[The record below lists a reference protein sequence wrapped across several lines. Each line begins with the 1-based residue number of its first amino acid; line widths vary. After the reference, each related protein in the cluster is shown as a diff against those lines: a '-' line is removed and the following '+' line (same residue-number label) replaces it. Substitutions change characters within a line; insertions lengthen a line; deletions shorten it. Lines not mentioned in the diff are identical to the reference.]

1 MNPGINRGT
10 SEYAILQVRNFGLRV
25 AELNEP
31 EEKGIRLQV
40 YLANCGL
47 GSRRKCEE
55 YIQEGLVRINS
66 TVIARM
72 GEKVFPEDIVYYKN
86 REVHP
91 TTKKIYLAFYKPAK
105 VISSNKDPEGRIP
118 IISFF
123 KEFSSYRLF
132 TVGRLD
138 YMSSGLILLTND
150 GNFGKIVSH
159 PSSEIEKEYIAETN
173 ESVDEAIFKE
183 LLKGVRINGELYR
196 IKKYTYKTSSKI
208 SLVLVEGKN
217 REIRNIFSHYRIK
230 LKKLQRVRI
239 GCVKLSGLMPGAYRN
254 LTEKET
260 KWFLEGKKR
269 NDSSN

>member
-1 MNPGINRGT
+1 MGKNML
-10 SEYAILQVRNFGLRV
+10 S
-25 AELNEP
+25 
-31 EEKGIRLQV
+31 EEKENKDESIPPNDGVRLQV

-55 YIQEGLVRINS
+55 FIKQGKVRINN
-66 TVIARM
+66 TTITRM
-72 GEKVFPEDIVYYKN
+72 GEKVFQEDIVYYNN

-91 TTKKIYLAFYKPAK
+91 TRKKIYLAFYKTAK
-105 VISSNKDPEGRIP
+105 VISSNSDPEGRTNIM
-118 IISFF
+118 SFF

-150 GNFGKIVSH
+150 GNFGKIASH

-173 ESVDEAIFKE
+173 EPLGEEILND
-183 LLKGVRINGELYR
+183 LLKGVRINGELYK
-196 IKKYTYKTSSKI
+196 IKKYIIKTSNKI
-208 SLVLVEGKN
+208 SLILVEGKN

-239 GCVKLSGLMPGAYRN
+239 GCVKISGLLPGTYRN
-254 LTEKET
+254 LTEKEV
-260 KWFLEGKKR
+260 KWFIEGKKK

>member
-1 MNPGINRGT
+1 MAKTKRT
-10 SEYAILQVRNFGLRV
+10 
-25 AELNEP
+25 NENEA

-55 YIQEGLVRINS
+55 FIEEGLVRINS
-66 TVIARM
+66 TVITKM
-72 GEKVFPEDIVYYKN
+72 GEKVFPGDIVYYRG

-91 TTKKIYLAFYKPAK
+91 TSKRIYLAFNKPTK
-105 VISSNKDPEGRIP
+105 VISSNSDPEGRTP

-159 PSSEIEKEYIAETN
+159 PSSGIEKEYVAETG
-173 ESVDEAIFKE
+173 EPVDEEILKN
-183 LLKGVRINGELYR
+183 LLKGVLINGEIYK
-196 IKKYTYKTSSKI
+196 IKKYLYKASTKI

-239 GCVKLSGLMPGAYRN
+239 GCVKITGLMPGTYRY
-254 LTEKET
+254 LTEKEV
-260 KWFLEGKKR
+260 KWFLEGRNK

>member
-1 MNPGINRGT
+1 MDKN
-10 SEYAILQVRNFGLRV
+10 ILP
-25 AELNEP
+25 EET

-55 YIQEGLVRINS
+55 FIKNRLVRINS
-66 TVIARM
+66 STITQM

-91 TTKKIYLAFYKPAK
+91 TTKKIYLAFYKTSK
-105 VISSNKDPEGRIP
+105 VISSNSDPEGRTSIM
-118 IISFF
+118 SFF

-132 TVGRLD
+132 TIGRLD

-173 ESVDEAIFKE
+173 EPVSEEILNE
-183 LLKGVRINGELYR
+183 LLKGVRINGELYK
-196 IKKYTYKTSSKI
+196 IKKYAFKSSIKI
-208 SLVLVEGKN
+208 SLILVEGKN

-239 GCVKLSGLMPGAYRN
+239 GCVKITGLQPGTYRN
-254 LTEKET
+254 LSAKEI
-260 KWFLEGKKR
+260 KWFLEGKK
-269 NDSSN
+269 NDSSD